1 MKLKADKFLKLLS
14 VLSIITI
21 SFVITPITFQNDTF
35 YTIKIGEQIFYNGID
50 MMDHFSWHVDLPYT
64 YPHWAY
70 DLITYIIYNNYGFLG
85 LYILT
90 SLFSIILGYV
100 LYYVNT
106 KISKSY
112 IISIIVTIT
121 TMILFKNF
129 IAARAQLITFIL
141 FILTIFYIE
150 KLLEEKKL
158 WYAIALIIIP
168 IIIANF
174 HLAVWPFYFL
184 LYVPYI
190 AEYFAVIICERFNN
204 KFKNLLEQKLI
215 LEKKK
220 NIKFLII
227 IFLLASI
234 TGLLTPT
241 GFEPYTY
248 LVKTLQ
254 GTTVKSI
261 SEHAPLVLINKKEIL
276 FFIGVFASIFS
287 FTNVKIKLCDFLM
300 ICGLL
305 LLAIASNRQISM
317 LLLIGSIIFT
327 KLLKNFIESYPI
339 NTFQKKIE
347 IIFRNKL
354 IYFAV
359 FLTILLLGNL
369 IYSKQKNDK
378 FISER
383 LYPIT
388 ASKWIKQNL
397 ELKDIK
403 LFNEYNYGSYLLYEG
418 IPVFIDSRADLYA
431 PEFNRKKT
439 KNGELYERNIFDDYI
454 NTVGLNIY
462 YHEQFEK
469 YKVTHIILYKNS
481 KLNILLNNDDRY
493 ELLYFDEYFVIYKKQ
508 IN

>member
-1 MKLKADKFLKLLS
+1 MTLKADKFFKLLS

-70 DLITYIIYNNYGFLG
+70 DFITYIIYNNYGFLG

-90 SLFSIILGYV
+90 SLFSIILGCV

-106 KISKSY
+106 EISKSY

-184 LYVPYI
+184 LFVPYI

-305 LLAIASNRQISM
+305 VLAIASNRQISM

-431 PEFNRKKT
+431 PEFNRKKM

-469 YKVTHIILYKNS
+469 YKITHIILYKNS